1 MTAVTLEQI
10 EHLAHLARLK
20 LSDEQKASLVGDFES
35 ILWLIGQL
43 DEVDVEGVERTW
55 FDHIQHTM
63 EPRKG
68 VQGCDDASHMMKNV
82 THPLDNNGIVV
93 KSSIK

>member
-1 MTAVTLEQI
+1 MSAITLEQI

-20 LSDEQKASLVGDFES
+20 LSDEQKASLVGDMQS

-43 DEVDVEGVERTW
+43 DEADVEGVERTW
-55 FDHIQHTM
+55 FDHIHHTM
-63 EPRKG
+63 TPREG
-68 VQGCDDASHMMKNV
+68 VESCEDAQHMMKNV